1 MFDLATK
8 YCFHLDKDNNKSLEL
23 FLLLDTLEKYVN
35 GAIIEM
41 NRLGRMRGNITK
53 KLSNLRNNIELW
65 QKSKKKDFQ
74 LTYLAC
80 DTHFFFIC
88 IDKCYKLIAQLS
100 LELND
105 EDINKLK
112 IRLNKIFDIATV
124 RNHLE
129 HIEDRCR
136 GYLSLKDKKEKKQKP
151 IPDFGNFWGDDFSFN
166 NKKFPSNRKSL
177 EELKDIYRE
186 LIKILHNKY
195 ASKDPRFIERI
206 AQEKRIKLI
215 QKALKKAGLMN

>member
-8 YCFHLDKDNNKSLEL
+8 YCFHLDKNNTKSLEL
-23 FLLLDTLEKYVN
+23 FLLLLSLEKYVN

-41 NRLGRMRGNITK
+41 NRLEKTRKNINK
-53 KLSNLRNNIELW
+53 KLANLSQNLGAPRIN
-65 QKSKKKDFQ
+65 KFQ

-88 IDKCYKLIAQLS
+88 IDKCYKLITQLS

-105 EDINKLK
+105 NGIKKLK
-112 IRLNKIFDIATV
+112 TKLNKIFDIAII

-136 GYLSLKDKKEKKQKP
+136 GYLNLKDKKQNIKKH
-151 IPDFGNFWGDDFSFN
+151 ISDFGNFAGDDFSFN
-166 NKKFPSNRKSL
+166 NKKYPSGKKSL
-177 EELKDIYRE
+177 EELKNIYLD
-186 LIKILHNKY
+186 LIKILDVK
-195 ASKDPRFIERI
+195 ARKDPKFVEIIER
-206 AQEKRIKLI
+206 EERHKLI
-215 QKALKKAGLMN
+215 MKALKKVNFI

>member
-8 YCFHLDKDNNKSLEL
+8 YCFHLDKNNTKSLEL
-23 FLLLDTLEKYVN
+23 FLLLHSLEKYVN

-41 NRLGRMRGNITK
+41 NRLEKTRKNITK
-53 KLSNLRNNIELW
+53 KLSNLSQDINTPR
-65 QKSKKKDFQ
+65 KKDFQ

-88 IDKCYKLIAQLS
+88 IDKCYKLITQLS

-105 EDINKLK
+105 NEIKKLK
-112 IRLNKIFDIATV
+112 TTLNKVFDIATV

-136 GYLSLKDKKEKKQKP
+136 GYLNLKDKKQNIKKH
-151 IPDFGNFWGDDFSFN
+151 ISDFGNFAGDDFSFN
-166 NKKFPSNRKSL
+166 NKKYPSGKKSL
-177 EELKDIYRE
+177 EELKNIYLD
-186 LIKILHNKY
+186 LIKILD
-195 ASKDPRFIERI
+195 ARARKDPKFVEKIKMEERN
-206 AQEKRIKLI
+206 ELLM
-215 QKALKKAGLMN
+215 KALKKAGLIKN